1 MHSSISYGFSGHK
14 WLQTEQPAG
23 FFLRNFA
30 DKKKLPMTRLLTTL
44 PILMLAALL
53 TGCQLLESHPY
64 DVDIDGETSLTY
76 KNIEL
81 IEANTAGR
89 TSLRFAMISDT
100 QGWYDDTV
108 DAVEAINS
116 LGVDFTLHGGD
127 LSDYGMAKEFM
138 HQRDILNGLNSPYV
152 CVIGNHDCL
161 ATGKESYQT
170 VFGPYNFAF
179 TAGDVRFI
187 CLNTN
192 ALEYDYSEPVPDFGF
207 IEGELESFP
216 AHASRTV
223 FLMHVKPFEM
233 VFNNNVAKVF
243 EHYVTSFPGVQFCL
257 YGHEHSFAADDL
269 FGDGVMYYQC
279 PNIGKRQF
287 LLFNINDDNTYSYE
301 LQEF

>member
-1 MHSSISYGFSGHK
+1 
-14 WLQTEQPAG
+14 
-23 FFLRNFA
+23 
-30 DKKKLPMTRLLTTL
+30 MTRLLT
-44 PILMLAALL
+44 MLL
-53 TGCQLLESHPY
+53 TLMPVALFSGCQLLESHPY

-81 IEANTAGR
+81 IEASTAGR

-138 HQRDILNGLNSPYV
+138 HQRDILNGLNAPYV

-207 IEGELESFP
+207 IEGELESYP

-243 EHYVTSFPGVQFCL
+243 EHYVTCFPGVQFCL

-287 LLFNINDDNTYSYE
+287 LLFNINDDHTYSYE